1 MESPR
6 KEYYGLCSVEGS
18 VLGNIRK
25 FPSHPVQFHA
35 RDVGKE
41 QVPAE
46 LDRFQKALIQAR
58 KETAE
63 ISQDLAP
70 ELKAIFEA
78 QDLMYEDPMF
88 VDPIEKTISLG
99 MNAEGAL
106 EDTYLDLKRGFEAL
120 PEGVFKERV
129 SDLEDVVHRLL
140 KKLRNHDGERFPFQ
154 KFLEGLKTD
163 DILVAQD
170 LDPSALLHIRTVGG
184 IVLEGGGPM
193 GHLSILASNRGIPTL
208 VRCEDACN
216 LEEGDRALLLAHEGR
231 VVLHPEEKEIHKSQ
245 KRALEDLPR
254 KARPSGAFHSIQL
267 SVNIDDLEGA
277 ERTSALGAGS
287 VGLFRTEFIYMRHPE
302 LILDEAGQIDY
313 YAKVL
318 GCFQDRKVVLRLI
331 DPDEDKDH
339 PALHRSASSRGLR
352 GPAYLMAERRIIE
365 SQLRCIFLGAEK
377 AGMEPDRL
385 GILIPL
391 VSSVTDLQDFLD
403 VWRPQVHNLFEKKRP
418 MLGAMLETPAACFS
432 VGDLSKYVDFFSI
445 GTNDLVRYS
454 FATSRAFLAE
464 YYREPGLFRILRN
477 VFESTERPVS
487 VCGQLGM
494 REGFASALA
503 GLGARELSGSFKQS
517 YRVFRELES
526 HSLKEMQDLADQIC
540 HSATRDDVDLL
551 IQNYLHISR

>member
-18 VLGNIRK
+18 VLGTIRK
-25 FPSHPVQFHA
+25 FPEQPVEFHS
-35 RDVGKE
+35 REIQKDE
-41 QVPAE
+41 ISAE
-46 LDRFQKALIQAR
+46 LERFRTALNQAR
-58 KETAE
+58 IDTQT
-63 ISQDLAP
+63 ISSDLAP
-70 ELKAIFEA
+70 ELKSIFEA
-78 QDLMYEDPMF
+78 QDLMYQDPMF
-88 VDPIEKTISLG
+88 VDPIEKSISLG
-99 MNAEGAL
+99 LNAEGSL

-140 KKLRNHDGERFPFQ
+140 KRLRSQNDEQFPYQ
-154 KFLEGLKTD
+154 KFLHGLKAD

-208 VRCEDACN
+208 VRCEDVCD
-216 LEEGDRALLLAHEGR
+216 LQEGSTALLMAHEGLI
-231 VVLHPEEKEIHKSQ
+231 VLHPQDKEIQKSQ
-245 KRALEDLPR
+245 KRALENLPT
-254 KARPSGAFHSIQL
+254 KARPPGAFHSIQL
-267 SVNIDDLEGA
+267 SVNVDDLEGA
-277 ERTSALGAGS
+277 RKTSELGAGS

-302 LILDEAGQIDY
+302 LILDEPGQIEY
-313 YAKVL
+313 YSKVL
-318 GCFQDRKVVLRLI
+318 SCFSDRKVVLRLI

-391 VSSVTDLQDFLD
+391 VSSVTDLQDVLD

-418 MLGAMLETPAACFS
+418 LLGAMLETPAACFS
-432 VGDLSKYVDFFSI
+432 VRDLGRYVDFFSI

-454 FATSRAFLAE
+454 FATSRSFLAE
-464 YYREPGLFRILRN
+464 YYREPGLFRLLRN
-477 VFESTERPVS
+477 VFEATDRPVS

-494 REGFASALA
+494 REGFASALV

-517 YRVFRELES
+517 YSVHRELES
-526 HSLKEMQDLADQIC
+526 HSLKDMQDLADQIC
-540 HSATRDDVDLL
+540 QASTRDDVDSL
-551 IQNYLHISR
+551 IQNYLHIRG